1 MAWLNGLFSRSAVVN
16 FALAGI
22 FFLLF
27 WLVNARYDVALR
39 DAQYFNGWMLVSS
52 IAVMMLLTLRKR
64 VVILPFGR
72 VRLWLLI
79 HYYLG
84 FVTVGI
90 FLVHTKFRLP
100 DSPLEW
106 LLWTLFVL
114 VAVSG
119 LFGALITKV
128 IPPRLEARG
137 ERILFERIPVFRN
150 QLSVEA
156 EALARDSVKD
166 GNTESIAKLYV
177 DVLGNF
183 FSGPRNILAHLQLSN
198 VPLARIRG
206 ELTSIER
213 YLDDAGKL
221 HLEKMRD
228 LVEAKNNLDFQYAN
242 AGLLRLWPFLHI
254 PPTYA
259 MLTTAVVHVVL
270 AYAFTTRI
278 A

>member
-1 MAWLNGLFSRSAVVN
+1 MAWLNVLFSRSVLVNAAFAVAF
-16 FALAGI
+16 FA
-22 FFLLF
+22 LF
-27 WLVNARYDVALR
+27 WLVNARYDVTLH
-39 DAQYFNGWMLVSS
+39 DVQYFNGWTLIIF

-84 FVTVGI
+84 FITIGI
-90 FLVHTKFRLP
+90 FLIHTKFRLP

-106 LLWTLFVL
+106 VLWLLFVL

-137 ERILFERIPVFRN
+137 ERILFVRIPVFRN
-150 QLSVEA
+150 QLAVEA

-177 DVLGNF
+177 DLLGDF
-183 FSGPRNILAHLQLSN
+183 FARPRNILAHLQASN
-198 VPLARIRG
+198 VPLARILG

-213 YLDDAGKL
+213 YLDDAGKQRAA
-221 HLEKMRD
+221 KMRD
-228 LVEAKNNLDFQYAN
+228 LVEAKDNLDFQYAN
-242 AGLLRLWPFLHI
+242 AGLLRLWLFLHI
-254 PPTYA
+254 PSTYA
-259 MLTTAVVHVVL
+259 MLVTVVVHVVL
-270 AYAFTTRI
+270 AYAFSTR
-278 A
+278 

>member
-1 MAWLNGLFSRSAVVN
+1 MAWLTALFGRSALVN
-16 FALAGI
+16 VAFAAAFLA
-22 FFLLF
+22 LF
-27 WLVNARYDVALR
+27 WLLNARYDVTLH
-39 DAQYFNGWMLVSS
+39 DVQYFNGWTLVVF

-72 VRLWLLI
+72 VRLWLLV

-84 FVTVGI
+84 FITVGI
-90 FLVHTKFRLP
+90 FLIHTKFRLP

-106 LLWTLFVL
+106 VLWLLFVL

-119 LFGALITKV
+119 LFGALITNY

-137 ERILFERIPVFRN
+137 ERVLFVRIPVFRN
-150 QLSVEA
+150 QLAVEA

-177 DVLGNF
+177 DLLGNF
-183 FSGPRNILAHLQLSN
+183 FARPRNILAHLQASN
-198 VPLARIRG
+198 VPLARILG

-213 YLDDAGKL
+213 YLDDAGKQRVA
-221 HLEKMRD
+221 KMRD
-228 LVEAKNNLDFQYAN
+228 LVEAKDNLDFQYAN
-242 AGLLRLWPFLHI
+242 AGLLRLWLFLHI

-259 MLTTAVVHVVL
+259 MLVTAVVHVVL
-270 AYAFTTRI
+270 AYAFSTR
-278 A
+278 